1 LEKVFLELSKL
12 SKNIGFTVEF
22 FFQNSKN
29 SERMSVYR
37 FHKRTKK
44 ARLQRDEAKTAIA
57 IPLFFILIR
66 TIIRLS
72 LTQKIRV
79 GLLAKLRSATGSGV
93 I

>member
-1 LEKVFLELSKL
+1 LELSKL

-29 SERMSVYR
+29 SEQMSVYR